1 MSRLFAVIAAAAAL
15 SLGACASAP
24 AVNGVV
30 PAQHVADVVFEV
42 SGRIAV
48 RYADR
53 VDSGNFSWR
62 HLVADDV
69 LSLETPLGQT
79 VAELRRGPEGVA
91 LKLADGRSYQAASVE
106 TLSADVLGWELP
118 LSGLPYWLRGVP
130 LPGLDSSLAPASA
143 SSPLL
148 LTQAGWRVSYPEFSG
163 PPALPARV
171 VLQRDGLEIRL
182 AIHSWNFNP

>member
-1 MSRLFAVIAAAAAL
+1 MSRLLAAAGAAVSVL
-15 SLGACASAP
+15 LGACASVPAVDGVAP
-24 AVNGVV
+24 AHH
-30 PAQHVADVVFEV
+30 AADVAFEV

-62 HLVADDV
+62 HMVADDM
-69 LSLETPLGQT
+69 LALETPLGQT
-79 VAELRRGPEGVA
+79 IAELRRSPEGVA
-91 LKLADGRSYQAASVE
+91 LKLADGRNYQSASVE
-106 TLSADVLGWELP
+106 SLSADVLGWELP

-130 LPGLDSSLAPASA
+130 RPGLDSSFSPASA

-148 LTQAGWRVSYPEFSG
+148 LTQAGWRVSYPEFAG

-182 AIHSWNFNP
+182 AIHRWNFNP